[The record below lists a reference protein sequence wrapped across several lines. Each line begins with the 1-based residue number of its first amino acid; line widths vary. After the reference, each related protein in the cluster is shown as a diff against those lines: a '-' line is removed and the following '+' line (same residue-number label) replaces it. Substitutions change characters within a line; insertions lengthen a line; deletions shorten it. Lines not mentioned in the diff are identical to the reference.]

1 NEAEQR
7 QVVRVDGGGLPA
19 RDRRHQPS
27 FRLGEEAAVF
37 AGMVHNVYIPEC
49 ERPPPTG
56 SSPSPPDTKP
66 HARVVRPI
74 PDDHHVN
81 TRNAEMIGMSRCS
94 RAIGQADSSGSWSC
108 RTSANQA

>member
-1 NEAEQR
+1 MTSPYPNAKRRDQ
-7 QVVRVDGGGLPA
+7 PA
-19 RDRRHQPS
+19 H
-27 FRLGEEAAVF
+27 
-37 AGMVHNVYIPEC
+37 H
-49 ERPPPTG
+49 RPDLTR
-56 SSPSPPDTKP
+56 SL
-66 HARVVRPI
+66 HARVVVVRPI